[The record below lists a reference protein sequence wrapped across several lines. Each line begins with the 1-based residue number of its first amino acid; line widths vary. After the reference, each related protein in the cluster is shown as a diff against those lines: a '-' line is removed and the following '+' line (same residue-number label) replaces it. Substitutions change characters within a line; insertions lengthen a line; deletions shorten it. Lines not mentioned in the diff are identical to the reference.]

1 MLKQIEGS
9 HAVAHVVAQCRPNVI
24 SAYPITPQTHIVE
37 GLADIVGAGQLDAEF
52 VNVESEFSA
61 ASVVLGAS
69 AAGARAYTAT
79 SSQGLLLMS
88 EVIYC
93 IAGMRLPI
101 VMTCA
106 NRAISAPLSI
116 WNDHQDSMAVR
127 DAGWIQLHAEDNQEA
142 SDLHIQAFKIAE
154 RTFLPVMVCMDGFI
168 LTHAYEPVDLPEQ
181 KEVDD
186 FLPTFKP
193 RHIVDPRWPR
203 GIGLF
208 ADPRF
213 YMETRY
219 ILHRALEKSEETIKE
234 VSSEFAKAF
243 GRESGGFIKTYKL
256 EEADVVVVSMGSV
269 VGTIK
274 ELIDQLEEEGKKVGL
289 KKVGLLQICSYRPFP
304 REEVYRALKDKMNIV
319 VLEKCISLGRGGIL
333 ASDVRWSFP
342 RAEKKDRD
350 ISSFVAG
357 LGGRNISIDD
367 LRYMVEKV
375 GKEPVEFEFLGLRTE
390 LIAERD
396 M

>member
-37 GLADIVGAGQLDAEF
+37 ELADIVGAGQLDAEF

-116 WNDHQDSMAVR
+116 WNDQQDSMAVR

-142 SDLHIQAFKIAE
+142 SDLHVQAFKIAE
-154 RTFLPVMVCMDGFI
+154 QTFLPVMVCMDGFI
-168 LTHAYEPVDLPEQ
+168 LTHAFEPVDIPEQ

-234 VSSEFAKAF
+234 VSSEFAKTF
-243 GRESGGFIKTYKL
+243 GRESGGFIKAYKL
-256 EEADVVVVSMGSV
+256 EEADVVVISMGSV

-274 ELIDQLEEEGKKVGL
+274 ELIEG

-304 REEVYRALKDKMNIV
+304 RHEVYRALKDKMNIV

-375 GKEPVEFEFLGLRTE
+375 EKEPVEFEFLGLKEE
-390 LIAERD
+390 LIAEKD

>member
-1 MLKQIEGS
+1 MLKQVEGS
-9 HAVAHVVAQCRPNVI
+9 YAVAEVVAMCRPNVI

-37 GLADIVGAGQLDAEF
+37 DLAVIVGEKRLDAEY
-52 VNVESEFSA
+52 VNVESEFAA

-69 AAGARAYTAT
+69 ASGARAYTAT
-79 SSQGLLLMS
+79 TSQGLLLMS

-101 VMTCA
+101 VLTCA

-116 WNDHQDSMAVR
+116 WNDQQDSMALR

-142 SDLHIQAFKIAE
+142 ADLHIQAFKIAE
-154 RTFLPVMVCMDGFI
+154 QTFLPVMVCMDGFI
-168 LTHAYEPVDLPEQ
+168 LTHAFEPVDIPDPN
-181 KEVDD
+181 EVDA
-186 FLPTFKP
+186 FLPPFKP

-219 ILHRALEKSEETIKE
+219 TLHRAMEKSETVIKE
-234 VSSEFAKAF
+234 VSSDFAKTF
-243 GRESGGFIKTYKL
+243 GRDSGGFIKTYKL
-256 EEADVVVVSMGSV
+256 KDADLVIISMGSV

-274 ELIDQLEEEGKKVGL
+274 DLIDRLEEEG

-304 REEVYRALKDKMNIV
+304 RNEVYNALKDKMNIV
-319 VLEKCISLGRGGIL
+319 VLEKSISLGRGGIL

-342 RAEKKDRD
+342 RAEKKDRN
-350 ISSFVAG
+350 ISSFIAG
-357 LGGRNISIDD
+357 LGGRNIPMDD

-375 GKEPVEFEFLGLRTE
+375 EKEPVEIEFLGLKKE
-390 LIAERD
+390 LIAEKD
-396 M
+396 L

>member
-37 GLADIVGAGQLDAEF
+37 ELAEIVGAGQLDAEF

-101 VMTCA
+101 VLTCA

-116 WNDHQDSMAVR
+116 WNDQQDSMAVR

-154 RTFLPVMVCMDGFI
+154 QTFLPVMVCMDGFI

-186 FLPTFKP
+186 FLPAFKP

-219 ILHRALEKSEETIKE
+219 ILHRALEKSEETIKA

-243 GRESGGFIKTYKL
+243 GRESGGFIKAYKL
-256 EEADVVVVSMGSV
+256 EEADVVVISMGSV

-289 KKVGLLQICSYRPFP
+289 LQICSYRPFP
-304 REEVYRALKDKMNIV
+304 RKEVYRALKDKMNIV

-342 RAEKKDRD
+342 RAERKDRN

-375 GKEPVEFEFLGLRTE
+375 EKEPVEFEFLGLREE

>member
-289 KKVGLLQICSYRPFP
+289 LQICSYRPFP

>member
-52 VNVESEFSA
+52 INVESEFSA

-142 SDLHIQAFKIAE
+142 SDLHIQAFKIVE

-289 KKVGLLQICSYRPFP
+289 LQICSYRPFP
-304 REEVYRALKDKMNIV
+304 RHEVYRALKDKMNIV

-390 LIAERD
+390 LISEKE

>member
-9 HAVAHVVAQCRPNVI
+9 HAVAHVVAQCRPHVI

-37 GLADIVGAGQLDAEF
+37 ELADIVGAGQLDAEF

-116 WNDHQDSMAVR
+116 WNDQQDSMAVR

-154 RTFLPVMVCMDGFI
+154 QTFLPVMVCMDGFI
-168 LTHAYEPVDLPEQ
+168 LTHAYEPVDIPEQ

-186 FLPTFKP
+186 FLPAFKP

-213 YMETRY
+213 YLETRY

-234 VSSEFAKAF
+234 VSSEFTKAF
-243 GRESGGFIKTYKL
+243 GRESGGFIKSYKL
-256 EEADVVVVSMGSV
+256 KEADVVVISMGSV

-289 KKVGLLQICSYRPFP
+289 LQICSYRPFP
-304 REEVYRALKDKMNIV
+304 RKEVYRALKDKMNIV

-375 GKEPVEFEFLGLRTE
+375 EKEPVEFEFLGLKEE
-390 LIAERD
+390 LIAEKD

>member
-9 HAVAHVVAQCRPNVI
+9 HAVAHVVAQCRPHVI

-37 GLADIVGAGQLDAEF
+37 ELADIVGAGQLDAEF

-101 VMTCA
+101 VLTCA

-116 WNDHQDSMAVR
+116 WNDQQDSMAVR

-154 RTFLPVMVCMDGFI
+154 QTFLPVMVCMDGFI
-168 LTHAYEPVDLPEQ
+168 LTHAFEPVDIPEQ

-186 FLPTFKP
+186 FLPAFKP

-219 ILHRALEKSEETIKE
+219 ILHRALEKSEDTIKE

-256 EEADVVVVSMGSV
+256 EEAEVVVISMGSV

-274 ELIDQLEEEGKKVGL
+274 ELIDQLEEKG

-304 REEVYRALKDKMNIV
+304 RKEIYNALKDKMNIV

-333 ASDVRWSFP
+333 ASDIRWSFP
-342 RAEKKDRD
+342 RAEKKDRN

-375 GKEPVEFEFLGLRTE
+375 EKEPVEFEFLGLREE
-390 LIAERD
+390 LIAEKD

>member
-37 GLADIVGAGQLDAEF
+37 ELAEIVGAGQLDAEF

-116 WNDHQDSMAVR
+116 WNDQQDSMAVR

-142 SDLHIQAFKIAE
+142 SDLHVQAFKIAE

-168 LTHAYEPVDLPEQ
+168 LTHAFEPVDIPEQ

-234 VSSEFAKAF
+234 VSSEFAKTF
-243 GRESGGFIKTYKL
+243 GRESGGFIKAYKL
-256 EEADVVVVSMGSV
+256 EEADVVVISMGSV

-289 KKVGLLQICSYRPFP
+289 LQICSYRPFP
-304 REEVYRALKDKMNIV
+304 RHEVYRALKDKMNIV

-333 ASDVRWSFP
+333 ASDIRWSFP

-375 GKEPVEFEFLGLRTE
+375 EKEPVEFEFLGLKEE
-390 LIAERD
+390 LIAEKD

>member
-9 HAVAHVVAQCRPNVI
+9 QAVADVVALCRPNVI
-24 SAYPITPQTHIVE
+24 AAYPITPQTHIVE
-37 GLADIVGAGQLDAEF
+37 DLALIVGQGKLDAEF

-69 AAGARAYTAT
+69 AAGARTYTAT
-79 SSQGLLLMS
+79 SSQGLLLMA

-101 VMTCA
+101 VLTCA

-116 WNDHQDSMAVR
+116 WNDQQDSMAVR
-127 DAGWIQLHAEDNQEA
+127 DAGWIQLFAEDNQEA
-142 SDLHIQAFKIAE
+142 ADLHIQAYKIAE
-154 RTFLPVMVCMDGFI
+154 QTFLPVMVCMDGFI
-168 LTHAYEPVDLPEQ
+168 LTHAFEPVDIPEQ

-186 FLPTFKP
+186 FLPPFKP

-203 GIGLF
+203 GIGLY

-219 ILHRALEKSEETIKE
+219 ILHRAMEKSEKTIKE
-234 VSSEFAKAF
+234 VSADFAKTF
-243 GRESGGFIKTYKL
+243 GRDSGGFIKTYKL
-256 EEADVVVVSMGSV
+256 KEADVAIVSMGSV

-274 ELIDQLEEEGKKVGL
+274 DLIDKLEEEG

-304 REEVYRALKDKMNIV
+304 RQEIYNVLKDKMNIV

-333 ASDVRWSFP
+333 ASDIRWSFP
-342 RAEKKDRD
+342 RAEKKDRN
-350 ISSFVAG
+350 ISSFIAG
-357 LGGRNISIDD
+357 LGGRNITVDD

-375 GKEPVEFEFLGLRTE
+375 EKEPVELEFLGLKKE
-390 LIAERD
+390 LIAD
-396 M
+396 KDL

>member
-37 GLADIVGAGQLDAEF
+37 ELADIVGAGQLDAEF

-88 EVIYC
+88 EVVYC

-101 VMTCA
+101 VLTCA

-116 WNDHQDSMAVR
+116 WNDQQDSMAVR

-154 RTFLPVMVCMDGFI
+154 QTFLPVMVCMDGFI
-168 LTHAYEPVDLPEQ
+168 LTHAYEPVDIPEQ

-186 FLPTFKP
+186 FLPAFKP
-193 RHIVDPRWPR
+193 KHIVDPRWPR

-256 EEADVVVVSMGSV
+256 EEADVVVISMGSV

-289 KKVGLLQICSYRPFP
+289 LQICSYRPFP
-304 REEVYRALKDKMNIV
+304 RKEIYNALRNKMNIV

-333 ASDVRWSFP
+333 ASDIRWSFP
-342 RAEKKDRD
+342 RAEKKDRN

-357 LGGRNISIDD
+357 LGGRNISMDD

-375 GKEPVEFEFLGLRTE
+375 EKEPVEFEFLGLREE

>member
-9 HAVAHVVAQCRPNVI
+9 YAVAHVVAQCRPNVI

-79 SSQGLLLMS
+79 SSQGVLLMS

-101 VMTCA
+101 VLTCA

-116 WNDHQDSMAVR
+116 WNDQQDSMAVR
-127 DAGWIQLHAEDNQEA
+127 DAGWIQLYAEDNQEA

-154 RTFLPVMVCMDGFI
+154 QTFLPVMVCMDGFI

-219 ILHRALEKSEETIKE
+219 ILHRALEKSEDTIKE

-274 ELIDQLEEEGKKVGL
+274 DLIDQLEEEG

-304 REEVYRALKDKMNIV
+304 RKEVYRALKDKMNIV

-375 GKEPVEFEFLGLRTE
+375 EKEPVEFEFLGLNTE

>member
-9 HAVAHVVAQCRPNVI
+9 YAVAQVVAHCRPNVI

-37 GLADIVGAGQLDAEF
+37 GLADLVGEGQLQAEF

-79 SSQGLLLMS
+79 TSQGLLLMS

-101 VMTCA
+101 VLTCA

-116 WNDHQDSMAVR
+116 WNDQQDSMAVR

-142 SDLHIQAFKIAE
+142 ADLHIQAFKIAE
-154 RTFLPVMVCMDGFI
+154 QTFLPTMVCMDGFI
-168 LTHAYEPVDLPEQ
+168 LTHAFEPVDIPEQ

-193 RHIVDPRWPR
+193 KHIVDPRWPR

-213 YMETRY
+213 YLETRY
-219 ILHRALEKSEETIKE
+219 ILHRALEKSEEVIKQ
-234 VSSEFAKAF
+234 VSADFAKVF
-243 GRESGGFIKTYKL
+243 GRDSGGFIKTYKL
-256 EEADVVVVSMGSV
+256 EEADVAIVSMGSI

-289 KKVGLLQICSYRPFP
+289 LQICSYRPFP
-304 REEVYRALKDKMNIV
+304 RKEVYRALKDKTNIA

-342 RAEKKDRD
+342 RAEKRERNV
-350 ISSFVAG
+350 SSFVAG
-357 LGGRNISIDD
+357 LGGRNISLDD
-367 LRYMVEKV
+367 LRYMVERV
-375 GKEPVEFEFLGLRTE
+375 EKEPVEFEFLGLRKD

>member
-9 HAVAHVVAQCRPNVI
+9 HAVADVVAKCRPNVI

-37 GLADIVGAGQLDAEF
+37 ELAVIVGQGKLDAEF

-69 AAGARAYTAT
+69 AAGARTYTAT

-88 EVIYC
+88 EVVYC

-116 WNDHQDSMAVR
+116 WNDQQDSMALR

-142 SDLHIQAFKIAE
+142 ADLHIQAYKIAE
-154 RTFLPVMVCMDGFI
+154 QTYLPVMVCMDGFI
-168 LTHAYEPVDLPEQ
+168 LTHAFEPVDIPDQ
-181 KEVDD
+181 KSVDN
-186 FLPTFKP
+186 FLPPFQPKN
-193 RHIVDPRWPR
+193 IVDPRWPR

-213 YMETRY
+213 YHETRY
-219 ILHRALEKSEETIKE
+219 ILHRALEKSEAAIKA
-234 VSSEFAKAF
+234 VSADFAKTF
-243 GRESGGFIKTYKL
+243 GRDNGGFIKTYKL
-256 EEADVVVVSMGSV
+256 KDADTVIVSMGSI

-274 ELIDQLEEEGKKVGL
+274 DLIDQLEEKG

-304 REEVYRALKDKMNIV
+304 RTEIYNALKDKMNIV
-319 VLEKCISLGRGGIL
+319 VLEKSISLGRGGIL

-342 RAEKKDRD
+342 RAEKKDRN
-350 ISSFVAG
+350 ISSFIAG
-357 LGGRNISIDD
+357 LGGRNITKAD
-367 LRYMVEKV
+367 LQYMVEKV
-375 GKEPVEFEFLGLRTE
+375 EKEPVELEFLGLKKE
-390 LIAERD
+390 LIAEKD
-396 M
+396 L

>member
-37 GLADIVGAGQLDAEF
+37 ELADIVGAGQLDAEF

-116 WNDHQDSMAVR
+116 WNDQQDSMAVR

-142 SDLHIQAFKIAE
+142 SDLHVQAFKIAE
-154 RTFLPVMVCMDGFI
+154 QTFLPVMVCMDGFI
-168 LTHAYEPVDLPEQ
+168 LTHAFEPVDIPEQ

-234 VSSEFAKAF
+234 VSSEFAKTF
-243 GRESGGFIKTYKL
+243 GRESGGFIKAYKL
-256 EEADVVVVSMGSV
+256 EEADVVVISMGSV

-289 KKVGLLQICSYRPFP
+289 LQICSYRPFP
-304 REEVYRALKDKMNIV
+304 RHEVYRALKDKMNIV

-375 GKEPVEFEFLGLRTE
+375 EKEPVEFEFLGLKEE
-390 LIAERD
+390 LIAEKD

>member
-52 VNVESEFSA
+52 INVESEFSA

-289 KKVGLLQICSYRPFP
+289 LQICSYRPFP
-304 REEVYRALKDKMNIV
+304 RHEVYRALKDKMNIV

-342 RAEKKDRD
+342 RAEKRDRD

-390 LIAERD
+390 LISEKE

>member
-1 MLKQIEGS
+1 MLKQLEGS

-52 VNVESEFSA
+52 INVESEFSA

-168 LTHAYEPVDLPEQ
+168 LTHAYEQVDLPEQ

-289 KKVGLLQICSYRPFP
+289 LQICSYRPFP
-304 REEVYRALKDKMNIV
+304 RHEVYRALKDKMNIV

-342 RAEKKDRD
+342 RAEKRDRD

-390 LIAERD
+390 LIAEKE

>member
-9 HAVAHVVAQCRPNVI
+9 HAVAHVVAQCRPHVI

-37 GLADIVGAGQLDAEF
+37 ELADIVGAGQLDAEF

-101 VMTCA
+101 VLTCA

-116 WNDHQDSMAVR
+116 WNDQQDSMAVR

-154 RTFLPVMVCMDGFI
+154 QTFLPVMVCMDGFI
-168 LTHAYEPVDLPEQ
+168 LTHAYEPVDIPEQ
-181 KEVDD
+181 KEVDE
-186 FLPTFKP
+186 FLPAFQP

-256 EEADVVVVSMGSV
+256 EEADVVVISMGSV

-274 ELIDQLEEEGKKVGL
+274 ELIDQLEEKG

-304 REEVYRALKDKMNIV
+304 RKEIYNALKDKMNIV

-333 ASDVRWSFP
+333 ASDIRWSFP
-342 RAEKKDRD
+342 RAEKKDRN

-375 GKEPVEFEFLGLRTE
+375 EKEPVEFEFLGLREE
-390 LIAERD
+390 LIAEKD

>member
-9 HAVAHVVAQCRPNVI
+9 YAVAEVVAYCRPHVI

-37 GLADIVGAGQLDAEF
+37 GLADLVGGGRLQAEF

-79 SSQGLLLMS
+79 TSQGLMLMS

-101 VMTCA
+101 VLTCA

-116 WNDHQDSMAVR
+116 WNDQQDSMAVR

-142 SDLHIQAFKIAE
+142 ADLHIQAFKIAE
-154 RTFLPVMVCMDGFI
+154 QTFLPVMVCMDGFI
-168 LTHAYEPVDLPEQ
+168 LTHAFEPVDIPEQ

-186 FLPTFKP
+186 FLPPFKP
-193 RHIVDPRWPR
+193 KHIVDPRWPR
-203 GIGLF
+203 ALGLF

-219 ILHRALEKSEETIKE
+219 ILHRALEKSQETIKE
-234 VSSEFAKAF
+234 VSADFAKVF
-243 GRESGGFIKTYKL
+243 GRESGGFIKTYKVQG
-256 EEADVVVVSMGSV
+256 ADMVIVSMGSV

-289 KKVGLLQICSYRPFP
+289 LQICSYRPFP
-304 REEVYRALKDKMNIV
+304 RREVYNALKDKTNIV

-333 ASDVRWSFP
+333 ASDIRWSFP
-342 RAEKKDRD
+342 RAEKKDRN

-367 LRYMVEKV
+367 LRYMVERV
-375 GKEPVEFEFLGLRTE
+375 EKEPVEFDFLGLRKE

>member
-1 MLKQIEGS
+1 MRKQIEGS
-9 HAVAHVVAQCRPNVI
+9 YAVADVVALCRPNVI

-37 GLADIVGAGQLDAEF
+37 GLASIVGEGRLDAEF

-79 SSQGLLLMS
+79 TSQGLLLMS

-101 VMTCA
+101 VLTCA

-116 WNDHQDSMAVR
+116 WNDQQDSMAVR

-142 SDLHIQAFKIAE
+142 SDLHMQAFKIAE
-154 RTFLPVMVCMDGFI
+154 KSFLPVMVCMDGFI
-168 LTHAYEPVDLPEQ
+168 LTHAFEPVDVPEQ
-181 KEVDD
+181 REVDD
-186 FLPTFKP
+186 FLPPFQPK
-193 RHIVDPRWPR
+193 HIVDPRWPR

-234 VSSEFAKAF
+234 VSSEFARTF
-243 GRESGGFIKTYKL
+243 GRESGGFIKAYKL
-256 EEADVVVVSMGSV
+256 EEADVAIVSMGSV

-274 ELIDQLEEEGKKVGL
+274 DLIDELEGEG

-342 RAEKKDRD
+342 RAEQRDRN

-357 LGGRNISIDD
+357 LGGRNIAQDD

-375 GKEPVEFEFLGLRTE
+375 GKEPVEFEFLGLRKE

>member
-1 MLKQIEGS
+1 
-9 HAVAHVVAQCRPNVI
+9 VAHCRPHVI

-37 GLADIVGAGQLDAEF
+37 GLADLVGEGQLQAEF

-79 SSQGLLLMS
+79 TSQGLLLMS

-101 VMTCA
+101 VLTCA

-116 WNDHQDSMAVR
+116 WNDQQDSMAVR

-154 RTFLPVMVCMDGFI
+154 QTFLPTMVCMDGFI
-168 LTHAYEPVDLPEQ
+168 LTHAFEPVDIPEQ

-186 FLPTFKP
+186 FLPPFKP

-234 VSSEFAKAF
+234 VSAEFAKVF
-243 GRESGGFIKTYKL
+243 GRDSGGFFKTYKL
-256 EEADVVVVSMGSV
+256 EKADVAIVSMGSV

-274 ELIDQLEEEGKKVGL
+274 ELIDRLEEEG

-304 REEVYRALKDKMNIV
+304 RKEVYRALKDKTNIV

-342 RAEKKDRD
+342 RAEKKDRN

-375 GKEPVEFEFLGLRTE
+375 EKEPVEFEFLGLKKE

>member
-52 VNVESEFSA
+52 INVESEFSA

-154 RTFLPVMVCMDGFI
+154 QTFLPVMVCMDGFI

-289 KKVGLLQICSYRPFP
+289 LQICSYRPFP
-304 REEVYRALKDKMNIV
+304 RHEVYRALKDKMNIV

-342 RAEKKDRD
+342 RAEKRDRD

-375 GKEPVEFEFLGLRTE
+375 EKEPVEFEFLGLRPE
-390 LIAERD
+390 LIAEKD

>member
-9 HAVAHVVAQCRPNVI
+9 YAVAQVVAHCRPNVI

-37 GLADIVGAGQLDAEF
+37 GLADLVGEGQLQAEF

-79 SSQGLLLMS
+79 TSQGLLLMS

-101 VMTCA
+101 VLTCA

-116 WNDHQDSMAVR
+116 WNDQQDSMAVR

-154 RTFLPVMVCMDGFI
+154 QTFLPTMVCMDGFI
-168 LTHAYEPVDLPEQ
+168 LTHAFEPVDIPEQ

-186 FLPTFKP
+186 FLPPFKP

-234 VSSEFAKAF
+234 VSAEFAKVF
-243 GRESGGFIKTYKL
+243 GRDSGGFFKTYKL
-256 EEADVVVVSMGSV
+256 EKADVTIVSMGSV

-274 ELIDQLEEEGKKVGL
+274 ELIDRLEEEG

-304 REEVYRALKDKMNIV
+304 RKEVYRALKDKTNIV

-342 RAEKKDRD
+342 RAEKKDRN

-375 GKEPVEFEFLGLRTE
+375 EKEPVEFEFLGLRKE

>member
-52 VNVESEFSA
+52 INVESEFSA

-116 WNDHQDSMAVR
+116 WNDQQDSMAVR

-289 KKVGLLQICSYRPFP
+289 LQICSYRPFP
-304 REEVYRALKDKMNIV
+304 RHEVYRALEDKMNIV

-390 LIAERD
+390 LIAEKE

>member
-9 HAVAHVVAQCRPNVI
+9 HGVAEVVAMCRPNVI

-37 GLADIVGAGQLDAEF
+37 GLALIVGQGDLDAEF

-79 SSQGLLLMS
+79 TSQGLLLMS

-101 VMTCA
+101 VLTCA

-116 WNDHQDSMAVR
+116 WNDQQDSMALR

-142 SDLHIQAFKIAE
+142 ADLHIQAFKIAE
-154 RTFLPVMVCMDGFI
+154 QTFLPVMVCMDGFI
-168 LTHAYEPVDLPEQ
+168 LTHAFEAVDIPDPKQ
-181 KEVDD
+181 VDE
-186 FLPTFKP
+186 FLPPFKP
-193 RHIVDPRWPR
+193 KHIVDPNYPR

-219 ILHRALEKSEETIKE
+219 ILHRAMEKSESVIKE
-234 VSSEFAKAF
+234 VSADFKKAF
-243 GRESGGFIKTYKL
+243 GRDSGGFIKTYKL
-256 EEADVVVVSMGSV
+256 KDADLVIVSMGSV
-269 VGTIK
+269 VGTVK
-274 ELIDQLEEEGKKVGL
+274 EMIDQLEEEG

-304 REEVYRALKDKMNIV
+304 RYEVYDALKDKMNIV
-319 VLEKCISLGRGGIL
+319 VLEKSISLGRGGIL
-333 ASDVRWSFP
+333 ASDIRWSFP
-342 RAEKKDRD
+342 RAEKKDRN
-350 ISSFVAG
+350 ISSFIAG
-357 LGGRNISIDD
+357 LGGRNIPMDD

-375 GKEPVEFEFLGLRTE
+375 EKEPVEIEFLGLKKE
-390 LIAERD
+390 LIAEKD
-396 M
+396 L

>member
-9 HAVAHVVAQCRPNVI
+9 YAVAQVVSHCRPNVI

-37 GLADIVGAGQLDAEF
+37 GLADLVGEGQLQAEF

-79 SSQGLLLMS
+79 TSQGLLLMS

-101 VMTCA
+101 VLTCA

-116 WNDHQDSMAVR
+116 WNDQQDSMAVR

-142 SDLHIQAFKIAE
+142 ADLHIQAFKIAE
-154 RTFLPVMVCMDGFI
+154 QTFLPTMVCMDGFI
-168 LTHAYEPVDLPEQ
+168 LTHAFEPVDIPEQ

-193 RHIVDPRWPR
+193 KHIVDPRWPR

-234 VSSEFAKAF
+234 VSAEFAKVF

-256 EEADVVVVSMGSV
+256 EEADVAIVSMGSV

-274 ELIDQLEEEGKKVGL
+274 ELIDRLEEEG

-304 REEVYRALKDKMNIV
+304 RKEVYRALKDKTNIV
-319 VLEKCISLGRGGIL
+319 VLEKCVSLGRGGIL

-342 RAEKKDRD
+342 RAEKKDRN

-357 LGGRNISIDD
+357 LGGRNISVDD
-367 LRYMVEKV
+367 LQYMVEKV
-375 GKEPVEFEFLGLRTE
+375 EKEPVEFEFLGLRKE

>member
-9 HAVAHVVAQCRPNVI
+9 YAVAHVVAQCRPNVI

-52 VNVESEFSA
+52 INVESEFSA

-154 RTFLPVMVCMDGFI
+154 QTFLPVMVCMDGFI

-289 KKVGLLQICSYRPFP
+289 LQICSYRPFP
-304 REEVYRALKDKMNIV
+304 RKEVYRALKDKMNIV

-375 GKEPVEFEFLGLRTE
+375 EKEPVEFEFLGLRTE
-390 LIAERD
+390 LIAEKEL
-396 M
+396 

>member
-9 HAVAHVVAQCRPNVI
+9 HAVAECVAKCRPNVI

-37 GLADIVGAGQLDAEF
+37 ELANIVGRGNLDAEY

-69 AAGARAYTAT
+69 AAGARAYSAT
-79 SSQGLLLMS
+79 TSQGLLLMS
-88 EVIYC
+88 EVVYC

-101 VMTCA
+101 VFTIA

-116 WNDHQDSMAVR
+116 WNDQQDSMALR

-142 SDLHIQAFKIAE
+142 TDLHIQAFKIAE
-154 RTFLPVMVCMDGFI
+154 ETHLPVMVCMDGFI
-168 LTHAYEPVDLPEQ
+168 LTHAFEPVDVPDQ
-181 KEVDD
+181 KEVDN
-186 FLPTFKP
+186 FLPPFRPTN
-193 RHIVDPRWPR
+193 IVDPRWPR

-219 ILHRALEKSEETIKE
+219 ILHRAMEKSEETIKK
-234 VSSEFAKAF
+234 VSQDFAKAF
-243 GRESGGFIKTYKL
+243 GRDSGGFIKTYKL
-256 EEADVVVVSMGSV
+256 KDADVVVISMGSI

-274 ELIDQLEEEGKKVGL
+274 DLIDQLEEEG

-304 REEVYRALKDKMNIV
+304 RKEIYNTLKDKMNIV
-319 VLEKCISLGRGGIL
+319 VVEKSISLGRGGIL

-342 RAEKKDRD
+342 RAEKKDRN

-357 LGGRNISIDD
+357 LGGRNITKND

-375 GKEPVEFEFLGLRTE
+375 EKEPVELEFLGLKKE
-390 LIAERD
+390 LISKKD
-396 M
+396 L

>member
-9 HAVAHVVAQCRPNVI
+9 YAVAHVVAQCRPNVI

-37 GLADIVGAGQLDAEF
+37 GLADIVGAGRLDAEF

-79 SSQGLLLMS
+79 SSQGVLLMS

-101 VMTCA
+101 VLTCA

-116 WNDHQDSMAVR
+116 WNDQQDSMAVR
-127 DAGWIQLHAEDNQEA
+127 DAGWIQLYAEDNQEA

-154 RTFLPVMVCMDGFI
+154 QTFLPVMVCMDGFI

-289 KKVGLLQICSYRPFP
+289 LQICSYRPFP
-304 REEVYRALKDKMNIV
+304 RKEVYRALKDKMNIV

-375 GKEPVEFEFLGLRTE
+375 EKEPVEFEFLGLKTE

>member
-1 MLKQIEGS
+1 MLKQVEGS
-9 HAVAHVVAQCRPNVI
+9 YAVAEVVAMCRPNVI

-37 GLADIVGAGQLDAEF
+37 DLAMIVGQGKLDAEY

-101 VMTCA
+101 VLTCA

-116 WNDHQDSMAVR
+116 WNDQQDSMALR

-142 SDLHIQAFKIAE
+142 ADLHIQAFKIAE
-154 RTFLPVMVCMDGFI
+154 QTSLPVMVCMDGFI
-168 LTHAYEPVDLPEQ
+168 LTHAFEPVDVPEP
-181 KEVDD
+181 KEVDA
-186 FLPTFKP
+186 FLPPFKP
-193 RHIVDPRWPR
+193 KNIVDPRWPR

-219 ILHRALEKSEETIKE
+219 ILHRAMEKSEETIKE
-234 VSSEFAKAF
+234 VSVDFSKAF
-243 GRESGGFIKTYKL
+243 GRDSGGFIKTYKL
-256 EEADVVVVSMGSV
+256 KDADLAIISMGSV

-274 ELIDQLEEEGKKVGL
+274 ELIDRLEEEGKN
-289 KKVGLLQICSYRPFP
+289 VGLLQICSYRPFP
-304 REEVYRALKDKMNIV
+304 RYEVYNALKDKMNIV
-319 VLEKCISLGRGGIL
+319 VLEKSISLGRGGIL

-342 RAEKKDRD
+342 KAEKKDRN
-350 ISSFVAG
+350 ISSFIAG
-357 LGGRNISIDD
+357 LGGRNIPMDD

-375 GKEPVEFEFLGLRTE
+375 EKEPVEIEFLGLNKE
-390 LIAERD
+390 LIAEKD
-396 M
+396 L